1 MAAPAYRLRIRG
13 LVQGVAFRWSMQ
25 READRLGV
33 VGWVRNRRDGS
44 VEALVQGDDAVVR
57 QLLDW
62 SRRGPPGA
70 HVTAVD
76 AVPTPPDPA
85 LTAFTIE
92 STTV

>member
-1 MAAPAYRLRIRG
+1 MGAAAYRLRVRG

-25 READRLGV
+25 READRLGL

-44 VEALVQGDDAVVR
+44 VEALVQGDGAVVQR
-57 QLLDW
+57 MLDW
-62 SRRGPPGA
+62 AHRGPPGA

-76 AVPTPPDPA
+76 AAPVASDPS

-92 STTV
+92 STTA